1 VGDAITDTNAR
12 LAPVAAIHS
21 VGSRPIERRSSS
33 EFERLSGMQSDEV
46 VGVVLAFDD
55 LPDSGEAHRFAGG

>member
-1 VGDAITDTNAR
+1 MASSQSANEAVRSNQAY
-12 LAPVAAIHS
+12 
-21 VGSRPIERRSSS
+21 IERRSSS